1 MNKVKRIIVIVFA
14 VIILFFILRISNSN
28 DDIPDHDKDVTEY
41 QNETTDSMTDNIS
54 DDKTTYAQVELKECY
69 IISDKNDVIVLSNPK
84 VNTTDN
90 QFEIMDEKEN
100 LIFKTGRISP
110 NEQIEWHAAPYF
122 EKGKTEVILKINSY
136 IKTGDSVVNGNSFK
150 INSIVDYI

>member
-54 DDKTTYAQVELKECY
+54 DDKTTYAQVE
-69 IISDKNDVIVLSNPK
+69 
-84 VNTTDN
+84 
-90 QFEIMDEKEN
+90 
-100 LIFKTGRISP
+100 FK
-110 NEQIEWHAAPYF
+110 
-122 EKGKTEVILKINSY
+122 
-136 IKTGDSVVNGNSFK
+136 
-150 INSIVDYI
+150 